1 MAVRR
6 RSAAAAIESNLVNN
20 AYGYQSQSGRWVDQS
35 NRTGYGL
42 TMSWNTLKSD
52 PQDGA
57 VVNLSTALLDAAD
70 ETDFSAGINALWHRV
85 ELGYIYAHNKIDQ
98 FNMAGVTSECDGDC
112 AITAPG
118 RYDIHTLHTSSAVAE
133 YHGDAELQYLPWRLC
148 LVARFHG
155 SEERNPDERYGA
167 RVRFK
172 YF

>member
-1 MAVRR
+1 MEDGSSLFVDQNYHGNALENRKNVVYVRPVAAWQSGVW
-6 RSAAAAIESNLVNN
+6 SAAAAIESNLVNN

-112 AITAPG
+112 AI
-118 RYDIHTLHTSSAVAE
+118 
-133 YHGDAELQYLPWRLC
+133 HGA
-148 LVARFHG
+148 
-155 SEERNPDERYGA
+155 GA
-167 RVRFK
+167 L
-172 YF
+172 

>member
-1 MAVRR
+1 MYVAGGGVAVRR
-6 RSAAAAIESNLVNN
+6 ARSAAAAIESNLVNN

-98 FNMAGVTSECDGDC
+98 FNMAGVSGECDDDC
-112 AITAPG
+112 AILAPG
-118 RYDIHTLHTSSAVAE
+118 RYDIHTLHTSAVAE
-133 YHGDAELQYLPWRLC
+133 YYGDAELQYLPWRLR

-155 SEERNPDERYGA
+155 GEEREFR
-167 RVRFK
+167 
-172 YF
+172 

>member
-1 MAVRR
+1 MYVRPVAAWQSGA

-70 ETDFSAGINALWHRV
+70 ETDFSAGSTPFGIAW
-85 ELGYIYAHNKIDQ
+85 
-98 FNMAGVTSECDGDC
+98 SW
-112 AITAPG
+112 AISMRT
-118 RYDIHTLHTSSAVAE
+118 IKSTSSIWP
-133 YHGDAELQYLPWRLC
+133 G
-148 LVARFHG
+148 
-155 SEERNPDERYGA
+155 
-167 RVRFK
+167 
-172 YF
+172 